1 MSLSRHF
8 PPSTQAIL
16 SAQRSPP
23 LAKKRR
29 DKSIIVISSSPEDNT
44 LQQPP
49 ESSPQRIFSSD
60 DEEFFGPVRPNSPA
74 PPPRL
79 TRKQSRQS
87 VETLP
92 LDVEDETFSRLLG
105 EYKYTHPRPL
115 TDTANIPRP
124 SLQKVNLDGFFQET
138 KISATKLPLHNKS
151 RVKTT
156 LTTRVSLPKRR
167 IPTNTTEP
175 TSRPASEFT
184 PHASSREHVRFFT
197 SWAAA
202 QAPTTRAKPTAKPR
216 RKATRKRDSVE
227 VVLLSPRTGQES
239 VRKRTVVHEIGERK
253 LGEKGDGGSAMWDAC
268 KRGLDGELYD
278 CEGEMVFS
286 QELRQCVCDDEQEE
300 GSLSVESGEVEVFE
314 LTDNQ
319 ENCPSRNEEITTVLD
334 TENRQRDNK
343 MVIVDDIDTSLD
355 IPLRH
360 LTSPCPDVPL
370 ELTSQ
375 FDQSLEI
382 IDITDLPPN
391 QHHPQPT
398 PTIPLLTS
406 DSPLPIRPKSK
417 QSVAPQSNSLLNYS
431 TYTLPQL
438 QVLPLST
445 SQTNLLVRSQK
456 IRFQTLQI
464 QTRYDSPPPPMSRR
478 RRRNPRSIET
488 PVTRSFVPR
497 AGSPAA
503 HAHHRDDK
511 DGRRGVVC
519 ADSEV

>member
-1 MSLSRHF
+1 MSLSRYF

-16 SAQRSPP
+16 SAQCSPP
-23 LAKKRR
+23 PAKKRR

-44 LQQPP
+44 LQQPL
-49 ESSPQRIFSSD
+49 ESPQRIFCSD
-60 DEEFFGPVRPNSPA
+60 DEEFFGPVRSNSPA

-79 TRKQSRQS
+79 AGKQSRQI
-87 VETLP
+87 VETPP

-105 EYKYTHPRPL
+105 EYKYTHPRLL

-124 SLQKVNLDGFFQET
+124 RLQKVNLDGFFQET
-138 KISATKLPLHNKS
+138 KLTATNPPLHGKS

-156 LTTRVSLPKRR
+156 LTTRVSLPKRP

-175 TSRPASEFT
+175 TAKPASEST

-216 RKATRKRDSVE
+216 RKAMRKRDSVE

-239 VRKRTVVHEIGERK
+239 VRERAVVHEIGERK
-253 LGEKGDGGSAMWDAC
+253 LGKRGNGGSVMWDAC

-278 CEGEMVFS
+278 CEGGMVFS
-286 QELRQCVCDDEQEE
+286 QELRQSVCDDEQEE
-300 GSLSVESGEVEVFE
+300 GSLSVESGDVEVFE

-319 ENCPSRNEEITTVLD
+319 ENCPSRNEEMTTALD
-334 TENRQRDNK
+334 MENRQRDNK
-343 MVIVDDIDTSLD
+343 MVIVDDTDTSLD

-360 LTSPCPDVPL
+360 LTPPCPDLPL
-370 ELTSQ
+370 EITSQ

-398 PTIPLLTS
+398 PTIPLPTL

-417 QSVAPQSNSLLNYS
+417 QPVAPQSDPFPNYS

-438 QVLPLST
+438 QVL
-445 SQTNLLVRSQK
+445 LLH
-456 IRFQTLQI
+456 L
-464 QTRYDSPPPPMSRR
+464 P
-478 RRRNPRSIET
+478 N
-488 PVTRSFVPR
+488 
-497 AGSPAA
+497 
-503 HAHHRDDK
+503 
-511 DGRRGVVC
+511 
-519 ADSEV
+519 